1 MQTRYEALCASQM
14 ERLNDK
20 LQNAYKDSED
30 PVNQRIETLNSRFET
45 ISEYIKMLSISDQCQ
60 EWSGII

>member
-1 MQTRYEALCASQM
+1 MKTRYEELCASQM

-45 ISEYIKMLSISDQCQ
+45 ISEFIKILSISVRNN
-60 EWSGII
+60 GII